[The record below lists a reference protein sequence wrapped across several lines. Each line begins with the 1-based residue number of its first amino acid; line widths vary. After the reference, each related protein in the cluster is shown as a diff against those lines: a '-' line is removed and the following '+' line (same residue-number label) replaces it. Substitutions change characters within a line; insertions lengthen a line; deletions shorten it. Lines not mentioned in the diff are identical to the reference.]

1 MENMKKSLFLS
12 SVALVLIFT
21 LSACSNKTAASTGT
35 LASTGTG
42 VPTTSSGTGS
52 QLIAEGKLMPKQ
64 SLDES
69 FTIPGEI
76 ARVLVKDG
84 DKVSSGQVL
93 ASLSNSAPAQ
103 LALAQAQQEALSASQ
118 ALDELKNSNLSSSTA
133 ELALANAQTAYN
145 NAYSYYLNS
154 STAQGSA
161 NLIAVTKAK
170 LVIMDNKIGDLEET
184 YKNQAELSDSDT
196 KKAQTLQDLSQA
208 RIDREKLNRLL
219 NYYTSNPNSLDV
231 QTLKAQFEVAKSNL
245 ANAKRTYDRMKDG
258 IDPNELAA
266 AEARVKT
273 ANAAVASAQ
282 AAVDALQLTAG
293 MAGTIVDTRII
304 SGQQVSAGETVL
316 SVADTSNW
324 IVETDNLTEADIVN
338 VAEGQ
343 EVQVVLD
350 ALPDLT
356 LKGKVTH
363 INDRYEEVRGDVT
376 YTVTITLE
384 ETDPRIRWGM
394 TAAIKFLQ

>member
-12 SVALVLIFT
+12 SVTLMLIFILT
-21 LSACSNKTAASTGT
+21 ACSNKTAAST
-35 LASTGTG
+35 STSAL
-42 VPTTSSGTGS
+42 TSTSAPSGTNS

-93 ASLSNSAPAQ
+93 ASLSNTAPAQ

-161 NLIAVTKAK
+161 NLIAVTKAR

-245 ANAKRTYDRMKDG
+245 ADAKRTYDRMKDG

-304 SGQQVSAGETVL
+304 PGQQVNAGETVL

-394 TAAIKFLQ
+394 TAAVKFQQ